1 MKKVILVSPKTLTSP
16 VFFTIT
22 HIKNNYTIIQMDTHT
37 MKQYIY
43 IPIVPNGFCYFSSFL
58 FYVILNKSISYQKIK
73 KLLRM
78 K

>member
-22 HIKNNYTIIQMDTHT
+22 HIKKNYTVIQMDTYT

-43 IPIVPNGFCYFSSFL
+43 IPIVPNGF
-58 FYVILNKSISYQKIK
+58 
-73 KLLRM
+73 
-78 K
+78 